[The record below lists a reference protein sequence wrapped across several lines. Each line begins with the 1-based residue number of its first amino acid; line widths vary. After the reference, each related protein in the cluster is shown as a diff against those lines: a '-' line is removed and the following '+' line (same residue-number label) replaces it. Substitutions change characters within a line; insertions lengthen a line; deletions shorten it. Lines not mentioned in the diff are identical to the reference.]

1 MDALS
6 PWISA
11 VVVLALVV
19 LAAGYVI
26 VGLYPAAVAQRVVS
40 GARSVRD
47 PASMWD
53 LVEALRARR
62 AVVRWVLI
70 GCILA
75 LGGAC
80 AALIAVVRERLYPGV
95 SDVWLVAAVIVLMA
109 AVGGLAWLRESGLG
123 SPRLR
128 EVQEPSALDAARRAV
143 GGVAIAAGMPAPR
156 ARVVAHTSP
165 TAFTVLEHGK
175 PTVFFTAGLL
185 ALLST
190 DELEAVAAHEIGH
203 LASNA
208 TADSDTVESMLDLLR
223 ILGAAALVL
232 FLLAAGSEGAA
243 IAGLFGAAVLAIAL
257 AGHTTPEWDPGLA
270 AYADA
275 TLVLV
280 SPGMVIAN
288 LLAHLIGYVLGR
300 EEDLLADLRAVEL
313 TRHPEALHAALR
325 KLRDVT
331 PPSSPLPMAYQF
343 KYFTA
348 EGIVP
353 ENLTPV
359 QPPIEARLEMLE
371 RIDPS
376 LRVAAPVRRRGV
388 TCPDC
393 GAPLSEATIAS
404 HYDAPI
410 PVDRCAVC
418 GGIWFDALELY
429 MAATPALVAEAPRT
443 AAGPPGTTLAC
454 PRCRLP
460 LRRSAPYGA
469 AADVWLHECPVCGG
483 AWVRPP
489 DLVKF
494 GQQRER
500 ARRPTTRPRSMPSR
514 GRQPD

>member
-6 PWISA
+6 PWITA
-11 VVVLALVV
+11 AALLALVV
-19 LAAGYVI
+19 LAAGYVT

-40 GARSVRD
+40 SARSVRD
-47 PASMWD
+47 PTSMWD
-53 LVEALRARR
+53 LVESLRARR
-62 AVVRWVLI
+62 AIVRRGLI

-80 AALIAVVRERLYPGV
+80 AALLAVARERLHPGV
-95 SDVWLVAAVIVLMA
+95 SDAWLVVVVIVFMG
-109 AVGGLAWLRESGLG
+109 AVGALAWLRESGLG

-128 EVQEPSALDAARRAV
+128 EVQEPSALKTARRAI
-143 GGVAIAAGMPAPR
+143 GGVAIAAGMPAPQT
-156 ARVVAHTSP
+156 RVVAHTSP
-165 TAFTVLEHGK
+165 TAFTVLERGT
-175 PTVFFTAGLL
+175 PTVYFTAGLL

-208 TADSDTVESMLDLLR
+208 IAESDTVESMLDLLR

-232 FLLAAGSEGAA
+232 FLLVAGSEA
-243 IAGLFGAAVLAIAL
+243 IATAGLIVAAVLAIAL
-257 AGHTTPEWDPGLA
+257 AGQTTPEWDPGLA

-275 TLVLV
+275 MLVLA
-280 SPGMVIAN
+280 SPGMVLAN
-288 LLAHLIGYVLGR
+288 LFAHLIGFVLGR

-331 PPSSPLPMAYQF
+331 PASSPLPMAYQF

-353 ENLTPV
+353 ESLTPV
-359 QPPIEARLEMLE
+359 QPPIEARLEVLE

-376 LRVAAPVRRRGV
+376 LRAAAPIRRRGV

-393 GAPLSEATIAS
+393 RTALSEATIAS

-410 PVDRCAVC
+410 PVDRCPVC
-418 GGIWFDALELY
+418 GGVWFDALELY
-429 MAATPALVAEAPRT
+429 MAATPALVAEATWRT
-443 AAGPPGTTLAC
+443 AEPPRASLEC

-469 AADVWLHECPVCGG
+469 AAGVWLYECSVCGG
-483 AWVRPP
+483 AWVRSP

-500 ARRPTTRPRSMPSR
+500 ARRPATRTALDPE
-514 GRQPD
+514 